1 MTNAIRDTAI
11 IVGVLVLAGLAYT
24 IWFLAHEP
32 VTADLSQPAIQS
44 ELPAVNPGDTLLLI
58 ATGDRLMDSE
68 LYEEAVRHYSGALA
82 LDPALVDV
90 RVDRGACYYA
100 LDMYHQ
106 AISDFSIALESEPN
120 HAIAH
125 FNLGIVYGTLG
136 LDSLKT
142 AYWTRF
148 LELDSPDSNL
158 VKVVRQYLDQARNG
172 PDGE

>member
-1 MTNAIRDTAI
+1 
-11 IVGVLVLAGLAYT
+11 
-24 IWFLAHEP
+24 
-32 VTADLSQPAIQS
+32 
-44 ELPAVNPGDTLLLI
+44 
-58 ATGDRLMDSE
+58 MDSE
-68 LYEEAVRHYSGALA
+68 RYEEAIRHYSGALT

-90 RVDRGACYYA
+90 QVDRGACYYA

-106 AISDFSIALESEPN
+106 AISDFSAALESEPE

-158 VKVVRQYLDQARNG
+158 TVVVQQYLDEGRVLR
-172 PDGE
+172 DGE

>member
-1 MTNAIRDTAI
+1 MTNTVRDTAI
-11 IVGVLVLAGLAYT
+11 IVGILVITGLAYT
-24 IWFLAHEP
+24 IWSLSHEP
-32 VTADLSQPAIQS
+32 VTVSLPQPVIQT
-44 ELPAVNPGDTLLLI
+44 ELPAVNPGDTVQLI
-58 ATGDRLMDSE
+58 SVGDRLMDSE
-68 LYEEAVRHYSGALA
+68 RYEEAVRHYSGALA

-125 FNLGIVYGTLG
+125 FNLGIVYGTLE

-142 AYWTRF
+142 VYWTRF
-148 LELDSPDSNL
+148 LALDSPDSNL
-158 VKVVRQYLDQARNG
+158 VMVVRQYLDEQRIE

>member
-1 MTNAIRDTAI
+1 
-11 IVGVLVLAGLAYT
+11 
-24 IWFLAHEP
+24 
-32 VTADLSQPAIQS
+32 
-44 ELPAVNPGDTLLLI
+44 
-58 ATGDRLMDSE
+58 MDSE
-68 LYEEAVRHYSGALA
+68 RYEEAVRHYTGALA
-82 LDPALVDV
+82 LDPSLVDV

-106 AISDFSIALESEPN
+106 AISDFSVALESEPD
-120 HAIAH
+120 HAVAH

-148 LELDSPDSNL
+148 MELGSPDSNL
-158 VKVVRQYLDQARNG
+158 RLVVRKYLDERSDR